1 MTLLPLGMQ
10 VNAGEIWRGSPCKLV
25 GIVNEDE
32 PDSFSQIKT
41 PQQGAQGTP
50 PPPTSSNASNDQ
62 DSATDLS
69 TSLLERRPV
78 KSIYDNY
85 PDNALGAGYRSSGG
99 SSPGV
104 SARHVVPELRD
115 GAVGAVGGIA
125 QRQTEE
131 SRESKGQT
139 EESDESKG
147 TCASASSARAPP
159 VARVRQKPRRRQKRR
174 KRGRLFGCCAGVW
187 QALAIAFIST
197 IDIICFMPTTELYLY
212 SVKAGPGSLLG
223 MDKQPINTL

>member
-41 PQQGAQGTP
+41 PQPGAQGTP

-69 TSLLERRPV
+69 TSLLVRRPV

-131 SRESKGQT
+131 SRESKG
-139 EESDESKG
+139 

-159 VARVRQKPRRRQKRR
+159 VASGRRQKRR

-223 MDKQPINTL
+223 MDKQPINTF